1 MNKKILVCDGTL
13 DGIFTAIYKAYD
25 LRYGHE
31 NIKIVIDGENEQD
44 YNLELF
50 SEYIIITTD
59 FELSLKVSKSIQTK
73 ISQEAY
79 EQVCKAALSCD
90 PERGEAIYRFLILG
104 FHMGRKVLSFLSNDA
119 VIKIFELNRNVGNES
134 HHFLGFLRFKEVGQ
148 GVLLAI
154 FKPKN
159 NILTLVAPHFS
170 DRLNNENFIIYDEG
184 RKIAMIHGRNRENV
198 LLPMNEQMIQQIE
211 AMNEETEEY
220 ENLWSAFYD
229 SICIEERKNEKLTR
243 NNLPLRF
250 RSNMTE
256 FKREKK

>member
-13 DGIFTAIYKAYD
+13 DGIFTAIYHAYD
-25 LRYGHE
+25 LRCGHD
-31 NIKIVIDGENEQD
+31 NIKIVIDGETEQD

-50 SEYIIITTD
+50 SEYITITTD
-59 FELSLKVSKSIQTK
+59 FELALKVSRSIQKK
-73 ISQEAY
+73 ISQEVY
-79 EQVCKAALSCD
+79 EQVCKAALSYD
-90 PERGEAIYRFLILG
+90 PERGDAIYRFLILG
-104 FHMGRKVLSFLSNDA
+104 FHMGRQVVSFLSNDA

-184 RKIAMIHGRNRENV
+184 RKTAMIHGRNKENV
-198 LLPMNEQMIQQIE
+198 LLPMTEEMIGQIE
-211 AMNEETEEY
+211 AMNVREEEY

-256 FKREKK
+256 FKRERK

>member
-13 DGIFTAIYKAYD
+13 DGIFTAIYYAYD
-25 LRYGHE
+25 LRYGH
-31 NIKIVIDGENEQD
+31 NNTKIVIDGETEQD

-50 SEYIIITTD
+50 SEYMNIKTD
-59 FELSLKVSKSIQTK
+59 YEIALKVSQSIVKK
-73 ISQEAY
+73 ISREAY
-79 EQVCKAALSCD
+79 EQVCKAALSYD
-90 PERGEAIYRFLILG
+90 PGRGDAIYRFLILG
-104 FHMGRKVLSFLSNDA
+104 FHMGSKVLSFLSNDA

-134 HHFLGFLRFKEVGQ
+134 HHYLGFLRFKEVGQ
-148 GVLLAI
+148 GVLLAV

-159 NILTLVAPHFS
+159 NILTMVAPHFS

-184 RKIAMIHGRNRENV
+184 RKTAIIHGQNREHV
-198 LLPMNEQMIQQIE
+198 LLPMNDEMIRQIE
-211 AMNEETEEY
+211 TMNSKEEEY

-250 RSNMTE
+250 RDHMTE
-256 FKREKK
+256 FQRERK